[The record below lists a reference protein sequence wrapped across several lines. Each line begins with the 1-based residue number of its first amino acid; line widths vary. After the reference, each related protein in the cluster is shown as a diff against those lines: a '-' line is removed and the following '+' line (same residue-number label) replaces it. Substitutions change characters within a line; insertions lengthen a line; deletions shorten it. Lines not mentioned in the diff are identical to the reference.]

1 MEIIQYTLIT
11 LTTIAGLFLGA
22 LISWLATDE
31 RQLSKKYLAL
41 AVLPITP
48 EITYAILGIIFA
60 LFSDSAFFSITA
72 SIIFLYNIPTG
83 SNIFVEKKQNKLVTT
98 SGTFILCAFVT
109 KLVTTFLF

>member
-31 RQLSKKYLAL
+31 IKLSKKYLAL

-48 EITYAILGIIFA
+48 EITYAVLGIIFA
-60 LFSDSAFFSITA
+60 LFSNSTFFSITA
-72 SIIFLYNIPTG
+72 SIIFLYNIPAG
-83 SNIFVEKKQNKLVTT
+83 SNLFVEKKQNKLVTA
-98 SGTFILCAFVT
+98 GVAFIVSAFVT